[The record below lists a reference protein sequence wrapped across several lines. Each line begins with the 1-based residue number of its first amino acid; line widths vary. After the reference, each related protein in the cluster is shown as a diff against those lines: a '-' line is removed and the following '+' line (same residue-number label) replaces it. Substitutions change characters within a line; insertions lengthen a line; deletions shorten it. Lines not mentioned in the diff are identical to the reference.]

1 MKKTARQPKRRFDL
15 LQEDRAS
22 SILARDINRDIIL
35 ELLRLRQPIA
45 RVDLAELSGMQR
57 STVSLIIEQLIE
69 EKWVVEG
76 AMVRTPRGRPPTM
89 LSLNRDL
96 AILVADIRPSQATLA
111 VIDLNGHFL
120 SREVVRLASD
130 PKIGVSRIAEGMLRL
145 RSQHKQGT
153 FEGVGVSL
161 PGRVD
166 PETHQLILAPNL
178 SAKWTKFDIKA
189 ALERELDLQVEM
201 DNAANAC
208 LLSELWFGGMQNV
221 RNIVVVTIS
230 EGVGTGVL
238 TNGQLV
244 TGRRGLAGEFG
255 HIQIDPA
262 GMLCSCG
269 KRGCWETFASSRAAL
284 RHHAELLPKNPSE
297 NIMDLMNR
305 ADEGEPAALKA
316 IARQAKYIGVGLRM
330 ITAALS
336 PDAIVFAGDITA
348 CWSRVES
355 VIRAEVE
362 EGMLAGS
369 APELLPIGDGETAR
383 LRGAAALVLQRHAGY
398 HRSTA

>member
-1 MKKTARQPKRRFDL
+1 MKKMVRPPKRRFDL

-45 RVDLAELSGMQR
+45 RVELAELSGMQR
-57 STVSLIIEQLIE
+57 STVSLIVEQLIE

-96 AILVADIRPSQATLA
+96 AILVADVRPSQATLA

-120 SREVVRLASD
+120 LREVVRLASD
-130 PKIGVSRIAEGMLRL
+130 PKIGVARIAEGMLRL

-153 FEGVGVSL
+153 FEGAGVSL

-178 SAKWTKFDIKA
+178 NRKWIDFDIKA
-189 ALERELDLQVEM
+189 ALEHELGLQVEM

-238 TNGQLV
+238 TNGQLI

-255 HIQIDPA
+255 HIQIDPNGA
-262 GMLCSCG
+262 LCSCG
-269 KRGCWETFASSRAAL
+269 KHGCWETFASSRAAL
-284 RHHAELLPKNPSE
+284 RHHAELLPKNPAVDV
-297 NIMDLMNR
+297 MDLMNR
-305 ADEGEPAALKA
+305 ADEGESAALQT
-316 IARQAKYIGVGLRM
+316 IARQAKYIGLGLGM

-336 PDAIVFAGDITA
+336 PDAIVLAGDITA
-348 CWSRVES
+348 CWPRVES
-355 VIRAEVE
+355 AIRAEVE
-362 EGMLAGS
+362 DGMLAGS
-369 APELLPIGDGETAR
+369 APLLLPIGDGETAR

-398 HRSTA
+398 HRSTT